1 MKIFTKFTT
10 ILLSSVLILSSFGA
24 TAFADSM
31 DKYDPDKALAYAI
44 KNYNTLTPRETN
56 GPDCIRFMRCCL
68 EAGGVPNERPY
79 EYNGNDYVKFLK
91 SKGFKEYARSLS
103 DETNTASG
111 DLILYYCN
119 TCNKYYHVSM
129 IMDPNY
135 MTIVHHN
142 VAGKVGD
149 KGNKFFEFN
158 HKKKNQFDH
167 ADVRFTILHYPNYKD
182 KSDSVTAEFTEDNK
196 IALEWNGVDSAVS
209 YNVYRATAAN
219 GTYTKI
225 AYVKETSYTYS
236 PAASFSGKK
245 LYFKV
250 KPVNAAGEVG
260 KFSPSASESNVK
272 EYGAPTVTKSKAT
285 VVKVKWGQASAGCN
299 GYEISQTT
307 SSKKIETTKVV
318 TKATSTYTTL
328 KAPKKKTRYYRV
340 RAYRTIANA
349 SNAEPITVYS
359 DWSAAKAFKLK

>member
-10 ILLSSVLILSSFGA
+10 ILLSSVLILSSFGT
-24 TAFADSM
+24 TAFAASM
-31 DKYDPDKALAYAI
+31 DDYDPDKALQYAI
-44 KNYNTLTPRETN
+44 KNYNTLTPRETS
-56 GPDCIRFMRCCL
+56 GPDCIRFMRCAL

-91 SKGFKEYARSLS
+91 SKGFKELALS
-103 DETNTASG
+103 ATNKASG
-111 DLILYYCN
+111 DLILYYCED
-119 TCNKYYHVSM
+119 CKKYYHISM
-129 IMDPNY
+129 IMDPDY

-142 VAGKVGD
+142 VKGKVGD
-149 KGNKFFEFN
+149 KGKTFYAFA
-158 HKKKNQFDH
+158 HKSGHQ
-167 ADVRFTILHYPNYKD
+167 ATYSILHYPNYKD
-182 KSDSVTAEFTEDNK
+182 KSSKVTAAFTEDNK
-196 IALEWNGVDSAVS
+196 IALEWSGVDSAVS

-225 AYVKETSYTYS
+225 ANTKVTSYTYT

-272 EYGAPTVTKSKAT
+272 KYGAPTVTKSKAT
-285 VVKVKWGQASAGCN
+285 VVKVKWGQASAGCT

-349 SNAEPITVYS
+349 SAAEPITVYS

>member
-10 ILLSSVLILSSFGA
+10 ILLSSVLVLSSFGT
-24 TAFADSM
+24 TAFAASM
-31 DKYDPDKALAYAI
+31 DDYDPDKALQYAI
-44 KNYNTLTPRETN
+44 DNWNNLTPREKVK
-56 GPDCIRFMRCCL
+56 GKADCVVFMRSCL
-68 EAGGVPNERPY
+68 EKGGMPVERSY
-79 EYNGNDYVKFLK
+79 EYTPNDYVSFLK
-91 SKGFKEYARSLS
+91 SKGFKEYAMSLS

-111 DLILYYCN
+111 DLILYYCG
-119 TCNKYYHVSM
+119 TCKKYYHMSM
-129 IMDPNY
+129 IIDPYY

-142 VAGKVGD
+142 VNGKIGAMGKTFYAFAHSGHAG
-149 KGNKFFEFN
+149 
-158 HKKKNQFDH
+158 
-167 ADVRFTILHYPNYKD
+167 ARYTILHYPNYKD
-182 KSDSVTAEFTEDNK
+182 KSSKVTAAFTEDNK
-196 IALEWNGVDSAVS
+196 IALEWSGVDSAVS
-209 YNVYRATAAN
+209 YNVYRATADN

-225 AYVKETSYTYS
+225 ANTKVTSYTYT

-272 EYGAPTVTKSKAT
+272 KYGAPTVTKSKAT
-285 VVKVKWGQASAGCN
+285 VVKVKWGQASAGCT

-349 SNAEPITVYS
+349 SAAEPITVYS

>member
-10 ILLSSVLILSSFGA
+10 ILLSSVLILSSFGT
-24 TAFADSM
+24 TAFAASM
-31 DKYDPDKALAYAI
+31 DDYDPDKALQYAI
-44 KNYNTLTPRETN
+44 DNWNNLTPREKVK
-56 GPDCIRFMRCCL
+56 GKADCVVFMRSCL
-68 EAGGVPNERPY
+68 EKGGMPVERSY
-79 EYNGNDYVKFLK
+79 EYTPNDYVSFLK
-91 SKGFKEYARSLS
+91 SKGFKEYAMSAS

-111 DLILYYCN
+111 DLILYYCG
-119 TCNKYYHVSM
+119 TCKKYYHMSM
-129 IMDPNY
+129 IIDPYY

-142 VAGKVGD
+142 VNGKIGAMGKTFYAFAHSGHAG
-149 KGNKFFEFN
+149 
-158 HKKKNQFDH
+158 
-167 ADVRFTILHYPNYKD
+167 ARYTILHYPNYKD

-225 AYVKETSYTYS
+225 ANVKETSYTYS

-328 KAPKKKTRYYRV
+328 KAPKKKVRYYRV

-349 SNAEPITVYS
+349 SAAEPITVYS
-359 DWSAAKAFKLK
+359 DWSSAKSFKLK